1 MFGGIPEVLSLEHDH
16 QPLFRR
22 TMFRLLRHLLTDMT
36 RLTIAQD
43 PGEEFAIRGHNTVT
57 AADDDGIIFYKDITR
72 VHVLPERESF
82 TIQVI
87 TPDLAVEMD
96 FADAESVREALGL
109 FEARKV
115 LEVDSEAPNSVR
127 ITPLSAEC
135 AGT

>member
-1 MFGGIPEVLSLEHDH
+1 
-16 QPLFRR
+16 
-22 TMFRLLRHLLTDMT
+22 MFRLLRHLLTDMT

-127 ITPLSAEC
+127 ITP
-135 AGT
+135 